1 MKAKVFFM
9 MVCCCVIVGI
19 GIWVLPGSIKNG
31 NLIMSEIKT
40 NFRHSVFLDYY
51 PESDTIKE
59 VEIGG
64 AINMTD
70 CDLKKNGNSIYNQ
83 KQHIEQITD
92 YLNTI
97 ALVSSAKEELPNKS
111 PDSYIQYFDNNG
123 ILTGNFLIY
132 GQAFI
137 EDAINDKVYQVKRN
151 KASIIQELE
160 KMDFN

>member
-1 MKAKVFFM
+1 MKAKVFF
-9 MVCCCVIVGI
+9 VIICCCVIVGI

-40 NFRHSVFLDYY
+40 NFRHTVFLDYY

-97 ALVSSAKEELPNKS
+97 ALVNSTKEELPNKS

-123 ILTGNFLIY
+123 ILMGNFLIY

-160 KMDFN
+160 KVDFK